1 MNEPSNWNI
10 TIETRRGGYLES
22 LSRVRAVV
30 MDASG
35 RIVMQAG
42 DMEEPV
48 FWRSTAKFVQAL
60 SLFRSG
66 AVDRFGFSDEE
77 LALACG
83 SHSGGPQHVALAQK
97 MLDRLGLSPSAL
109 HCGPHIPLGP
119 DEAAQLAASH
129 KEPTQLHNNCSGKHS
144 GMLACC
150 LARGWSLTDYNRHH
164 HPLQQEILAHLSSV
178 SGIDPTHIQTAIDGC
193 GAVVFRTP
201 LHGLARAYA
210 RLAGDALPAPHQ
222 EAGRRIRQAIAAAPE
237 MVAGPGRLCT
247 DLMKVSRHN
256 LVAKI
261 GADGVY
267 GLAAISSPQGPC
279 GLAVKIEDGSMKLL
293 GPLVCQLAAALGWL
307 DEHQLEQLRPHF
319 YQPIINH
326 QKELVGDVHV
336 SIDS

>member
-129 KEPTQLHNNCSGKHS
+129 
-144 GMLACC
+144 
-150 LARGWSLTDYNRHH
+150 
-164 HPLQQEILAHLSSV
+164 
-178 SGIDPTHIQTAIDGC
+178 
-193 GAVVFRTP
+193 
-201 LHGLARAYA
+201 
-210 RLAGDALPAPHQ
+210 
-222 EAGRRIRQAIAAAPE
+222 
-237 MVAGPGRLCT
+237 
-247 DLMKVSRHN
+247 
-256 LVAKI
+256 
-261 GADGVY
+261 
-267 GLAAISSPQGPC
+267 
-279 GLAVKIEDGSMKLL
+279 
-293 GPLVCQLAAALGWL
+293 
-307 DEHQLEQLRPHF
+307 
-319 YQPIINH
+319 
-326 QKELVGDVHV
+326 
-336 SIDS
+336 